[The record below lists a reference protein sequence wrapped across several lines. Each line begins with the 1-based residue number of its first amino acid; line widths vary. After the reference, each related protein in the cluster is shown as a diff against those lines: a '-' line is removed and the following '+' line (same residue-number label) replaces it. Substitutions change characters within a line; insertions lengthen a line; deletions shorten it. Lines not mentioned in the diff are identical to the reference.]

1 MATFNPEQLN
11 KKLTEAVV
19 RVLETQN
26 RLGIETM
33 LNLQADM
40 LDRVFYKG
48 IDADGNSIGK
58 YSKKPL
64 YVSISGQTSQQRS
77 SSLRPRGKDSNS
89 PKFKNGN
96 TRKSQYFADGYF
108 GFRSVVGRQNQKVDL
123 KLTGSLQGSIQ
134 VGESNNITTLAFN
147 NDTQF
152 EKAKGNEKRF
162 NKVIFSASESELK
175 AIEDV
180 WEKEVTNAF
189 YSSFE

>member
-26 RLGIETM
+26 RLGVETM
-33 LNLQADM
+33 LNLQADLYVRIFDKG
-40 LDRVFYKG
+40 LDS
-48 IDADGNSIGK
+48 DGNSIGK
-58 YSKKPL
+58 YSKKPI
-64 YVSISGQTSQQRS
+64 YVSLSGQTAQQRS

-96 TRKSQYFADGYF
+96 PRKSQYFADGYF

-123 KLTGSLQGSIQ
+123 RVTGSLQGSIQ
-134 VGESNNITTLAFN
+134 ANENRVAFN